1 VTAYS
6 VVIVAHGRSL
16 FPDELAGRGVTTVNL
31 AQVVGCAGLPILTG
45 AIIAAFPAPGGVS
58 PESAYRIA
66 FGVIAAGL
74 AAGLAVYAGARDVP
88 PRPAPTARPDQEGL
102 TWAR

>member
-1 VTAYS
+1 M
-6 VVIVAHGRSL
+6 
-16 FPDELAGRGVTTVNL
+16 TTVNL

-45 AIIAAFPAPGGVS
+45 AIIATFPSPGGAS
-58 PESAYRIA
+58 PELAYRVT

-74 AAGLAVYAGARDVP
+74 AAGLVVYAGARDVP
-88 PRPAPTARPDQEGL
+88 PNPAPPAPSDKGGL

>member
-1 VTAYS
+1 M
-6 VVIVAHGRSL
+6 
-16 FPDELAGRGVTTVNL
+16 TTVNL

-45 AIIAAFPAPGGVS
+45 AIIAAIPASGGGS
-58 PESAYRIA
+58 PELAYRVT

-88 PRPAPTARPDQEGL
+88 PRPAPPPQPDKGGL